1 MIMNPYLSLHPAHGG
16 EEGGEPVGQ
25 GALREPLQGQRPLPA
40 QLQVHG
46 LEGGAGAGVEV
57 RLPDGH
63 GDGRGQV
70 RRRATKRDNHT
81 PARNIMPF

>member
-1 MIMNPYLSLHPAHGG
+1 MIKPLHSLFSAHGG

-25 GALREPLQGQRPLPA
+25 GSLREPLQGQRALPA

-46 LEGGAGAGVEV
+46 PQGGAGARVEV

-63 GDGRGQV
+63 GDGRRQVGQDSCYLSFLV
-70 RRRATKRDNHT
+70 IIVYHC
-81 PARNIMPF
+81 

>member
-1 MIMNPYLSLHPAHGG
+1 M
-16 EEGGEPVGQ
+16 GQ
-25 GALREPLQGQRPLPA
+25 GSLREPLQGQRPLPA

-46 LEGGAGAGVEV
+46 PQGGAGARVEV

-70 RRRATKRDNHT
+70 GQEDSCDLICPVINVFHC
-81 PARNIMPF
+81 